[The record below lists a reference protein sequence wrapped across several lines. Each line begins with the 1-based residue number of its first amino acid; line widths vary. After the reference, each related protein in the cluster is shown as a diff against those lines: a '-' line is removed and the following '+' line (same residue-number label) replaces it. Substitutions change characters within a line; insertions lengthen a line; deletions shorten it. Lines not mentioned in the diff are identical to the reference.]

1 MNCTCGK
8 DLGVGHDGER
18 RVCHCGKK
26 WVCVV
31 EGGLGVYFVPDVKPD
46 HSTTA
51 VHKRMQKR
59 KVEAQKVW
67 YERRSR

>member
-46 HSTTA
+46 VSMTTHFVVPGPGGMISSTT
-51 VHKRMQKR
+51 V
-59 KVEAQKVW
+59 
-67 YERRSR
+67 